1 VLYYIGE
8 IVQRGIADY
17 LTLPET
23 TVKKRLFDARK
34 KLKEDIIKMA
44 KTISDS
50 KMPVE
55 EVSARVI
62 AELVIFK
69 GAGHILIEA
78 G

>member
-1 VLYYIGE
+1 
-8 IVQRGIADY
+8 
-17 LTLPET
+17 
-23 TVKKRLFDARK
+23 
-34 KLKEDIIKMA
+34 MA